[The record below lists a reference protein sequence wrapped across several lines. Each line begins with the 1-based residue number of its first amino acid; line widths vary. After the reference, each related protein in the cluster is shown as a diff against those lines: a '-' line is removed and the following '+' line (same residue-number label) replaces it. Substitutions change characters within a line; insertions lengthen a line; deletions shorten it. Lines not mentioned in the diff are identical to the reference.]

1 MGSDSTR
8 LLLTG
13 CSSLTGAAFATAL
26 HQSGFAVKAG
36 LTQPVDRYS
45 GLQAARLMR
54 LPGDL
59 DVSHMGTFG
68 SETFLE
74 ALGAMQGVDAVL
86 FHHAYI
92 GDHRSPAFDVE
103 NSVESSTMGLRE
115 VLRRAVALGARL
127 VVITRSVFE
136 AGEGGDADSTAFSR
150 YGLAKSLIALRV
162 KDTAHDLGL
171 DTRDF
176 VIPNPVGPFEKPGLP
191 SDLAHSWLRGEAP
204 TLSNPDAVRDFIP
217 VDLLASAYVEAVRE
231 ALSGQLS
238 SCSPSLWPLSVA
250 NWAGKMAG
258 QFGRRL
264 GSTLEVQIERSPSP
278 QPGGDRRVGRQPISL
293 PRGWS
298 EDVFWDS
305 YLRYFSSGSQ

>member
-8 LLLTG
+8 LVLTG

-36 LTQPVDRYS
+36 LTRPVDRYS

-68 SETFLE
+68 SKTFLE
-74 ALGAMQGVDAVL
+74 ALGAMRGVDAVL
-86 FHHAYI
+86 FHHAVI
-92 GDHRSPAFDVE
+92 GDHRSSAFDVQR
-103 NSVESSTMGLRE
+103 SVESSTAGLHE

-136 AGEGGDADSTAFSR
+136 AGEGGDLDSSAFSR
-150 YGLAKSLIALRV
+150 YGLAKSLITLKV

-171 DTRDF
+171 DTKDF

-191 SDLAHSWLRGEAP
+191 TDLANSWLRGEVP

-217 VDLLASAYVEAVRE
+217 VELLASAYVEAVRE
-231 ALSGQLS
+231 GLSGQLS

-250 NWAGKMAG
+250 SWAWKMAG
-258 QFGRRL
+258 EFGPRL
-264 GSTLEVQIERSPSP
+264 GSTLEVQIEKGSSDQTGSDQRIGQ
-278 QPGGDRRVGRQPISL
+278 QPLSL
-293 PRGWS
+293 PKDWS

-305 YLRYFSSGSQ
+305 YLRYFSSGNQ